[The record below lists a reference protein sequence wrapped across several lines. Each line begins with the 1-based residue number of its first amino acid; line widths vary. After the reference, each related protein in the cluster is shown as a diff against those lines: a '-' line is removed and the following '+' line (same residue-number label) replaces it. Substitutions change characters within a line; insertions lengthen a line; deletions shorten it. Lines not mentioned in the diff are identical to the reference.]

1 MLVGSG
7 SPVRL
12 VTAANRQS
20 PRAGDGA
27 RGGLRRSRRTGRQ
40 GSGHLR
46 ERVSGA
52 LQFILPAPFVFQLQ
66 RSVAVLL
73 LVLVFSTYVCMYER
87 AVVIAQHGAAL
98 SNIAF
103 MVHQEDGVVAAD
115 TQLGQG
121 SSRDRDRDRSAAT
134 AAGNENSN
142 KKIKYCRRQ
151 VLLFISTMI
160 IFSVYHYYL
169 LLPLLLSKSN

>member
-1 MLVGSG
+1 MLVWIRSRIPAYIRHLATYDVLLIERTDKETYFRDVKAVIDRVSYTYTALILLHLHNIVCISIGVYTCTLKYTYINVCIQKIKQNRLIVSVGSG

-73 LVLVFSTYVCMYER
+73 LVLVFSICVCMY
-87 AVVIAQHGAAL
+87 V
-98 SNIAF
+98 
-103 MVHQEDGVVAAD
+103 
-115 TQLGQG
+115 
-121 SSRDRDRDRSAAT
+121 
-134 AAGNENSN
+134 
-142 KKIKYCRRQ
+142 
-151 VLLFISTMI
+151 
-160 IFSVYHYYL
+160 
-169 LLPLLLSKSN
+169 

>member
-1 MLVGSG
+1 MSVGSG

-27 RGGLRRSRRTGRQ
+27 RGGLRRFRRTGRQ

-73 LVLVFSTYVCMYER
+73 LVLVFSICVCMY
-87 AVVIAQHGAAL
+87 V
-98 SNIAF
+98 
-103 MVHQEDGVVAAD
+103 
-115 TQLGQG
+115 
-121 SSRDRDRDRSAAT
+121 
-134 AAGNENSN
+134 
-142 KKIKYCRRQ
+142 
-151 VLLFISTMI
+151 
-160 IFSVYHYYL
+160 
-169 LLPLLLSKSN
+169 